1 MNAILKKLEQK
12 FRAASLRSL
21 PGSCLGVDLNG
32 GRGEAASDS
41 CLGAGENGGRVETA
55 SGSSLG
61 VDLNRGEGV
70 AAPIRGKG
78 AGHMEQEIRPR
89 SWEES
94 ETVSRLS
101 AFMKEYGSQGFYLCR
116 DSAGEIVLHMEPGV
130 SPKAPERWD
139 LALHAEHLMAEA
151 LEDLT
156 RFLETG
162 ALNLKDV
169 EVVKMQLRAPSF
181 SPEQEICC
189 TTVPGALVKL
199 KAESRLHVVRDA
211 LTYERTHTNRPAMV
225 KVIRERLRELEETS
239 GGKAPVKTPSR
250 VKAAETAS
258 GGKASLS
265 CSTQGEF
272 F

>member
-32 GRGEAASDS
+32 GRGEAASES

-55 SGSSLG
+55 SGTCLG
-61 VDLNRGEGV
+61 VD
-70 AAPIRGKG
+70 APIGGKG
-78 AGHMEQEIRPR
+78 AGRMEQETRPR

-116 DSAGEIVLHMEPGV
+116 NSAGEILLHMEPGV

-139 LALHAEHLMAEA
+139 LALHAEYLMAEA

-181 SPEQEICC
+181 SPEQKICC

-199 KAESRLHVVRDA
+199 KAEFRLHVVRDA

-258 GGKASLS
+258 GGKAPLS